1 MYYLNFIPN
10 FLYSELFQNRLQIE
24 EKFRKQLDN
33 QQRIEEMNGIDS
45 KTNSNEKF
53 NKLLDTYNKLR
64 EEHVIVLRRV

>member
-1 MYYLNFIPN
+1 
-10 FLYSELFQNRLQIE
+10 LQIE